1 MADVQDILKKYWG
14 YDEFRPLQKDIIQS
28 VLAGKD
34 TLAILPT
41 GGGKSICFQVPAL
54 AQKGICI
61 VISPLIALMKD
72 QVENLKKRD
81 IPALLIHSGM
91 KRIDVV
97 QTLKN
102 ATHDYFKFL
111 YVSPE
116 RLETSLFKEYLPGLD
131 VNLIAVDEAHCI
143 SQWGYDFRPSYLR
156 IAELRKELPD
166 VPVLALTASATPEV
180 QKDICD
186 KLTSPLTPLRQS
198 RRGESSGA
206 PFPRYSV
213 TDVTQFEY
221 ARNNRK
227 QSTEA
232 EKRLWEV
239 LRDKKTGYKFRRQH
253 PIENFIVDFVC
264 IEKRLIVEVDGGYHT
279 IQDQN
284 EYDVYRSMMLFQK
297 GFKVLRFNNEE
308 VLENR
313 YDIKNRIKD
322 FIVSQDTSNIESASP
337 LYTSGGEGLGVRWSV
352 FQQSFERKNLS
363 YSVFK
368 VDSKLAKLVD
378 IVTKVSGTAI
388 VYCKSRKRTNE
399 IMNLLQMHG
408 ISSTNYHAGLKP
420 EERNQRQKDWIDN
433 KVRVIVCTNAFGMGI
448 DKPDV
453 RLVVHIDV
461 PDCLENY
468 YQEAG
473 RAGRDGK
480 KSYAVLLYD
489 ERDLEELKGLHA
501 IRFPSLEQIKNVYNA
516 LTNFLQIPAYTGEYK
531 SFNFRF
537 DEFIRNFK
545 LNSAEALYALK
556 ALESDGWLEFNEKSF
571 TPSTLVFT
579 TSKRELAEFEKH
591 YPQHEA
597 LLTTLLRSY
606 EGVFDFPAFISE
618 NLIARLLKKDEIDI
632 KRQLQTIASFSI
644 VSYTPQNEEPQI
656 VFKKNRVPV
665 DDLMIDLTS
674 YNKRKE
680 SFINRVQTM
689 IGYTKENNCRSRYIS
704 NYFGDENAKD
714 CDICD
719 NCLRKKATTLSP
731 EEFEKISGI
740 ISNHLSQKQLT
751 ASELIDEIKNIKKE
765 KAWKVIEYLQS
776 ENKIQADD
784 KGLLRLK

>member
-1 MADVQDILKKYWG
+1 MADVQGILKKYWG
-14 YDEFRPLQKDIIQS
+14 YDEFRPLQKEIIQS
-28 VLAGKD
+28 VLDGKD

-54 AQKGICI
+54 SQKGICI

-116 RLETSLFKEYLPGLD
+116 RLETSLFNEYLPGLN

-156 IAELRKELPD
+156 IAELRKELPE

-180 QKDICD
+180 QRDIAHHL
-186 KLTSPLTPLRQS
+186 K
-198 RRGESSGA
+198 
-206 PFPRYSV
+206 F
-213 TDVTQFEY
+213 
-221 ARNNRK
+221 
-227 QSTEA
+227 
-232 EKRLWEV
+232 
-239 LRDKKTGYKFRRQH
+239 KT
-253 PIENFIVDFVC
+253 
-264 IEKRLIVEVDGGYHT
+264 T
-279 IQDQN
+279 
-284 EYDVYRSMMLFQK
+284 
-297 GFKVLRFNNEE
+297 
-308 VLENR
+308 
-313 YDIKNRIKD
+313 
-322 FIVSQDTSNIESASP
+322 
-337 LYTSGGEGLGVRWSV
+337 SV
-352 FQQSFERKNLS
+352 FRQSFERKNLS

-378 IVTKVSGTAI
+378 IVSKVQGTAI

-408 ISSTNYHAGLKP
+408 VSSSNYHAGLKQ
-420 EERNQRQKDWIDN
+420 EDRNQRQKDWIDN

-453 RLVVHIDV
+453 RLVVHVDV

-480 KSYAVLLYD
+480 KSYAVLLFD
-489 ERDLEELKGLHA
+489 ERDIDELDGLHT

-516 LTNFLQIPAYTGEYK
+516 LINFLQIPAYTGEYR
-531 SFNFRF
+531 SYNFHF

-545 LNSAEALYALK
+545 LNTNEALYALK

-579 TSKRELAEFEKH
+579 TSKRELADFEKH
-591 YPQHEA
+591 YPQHEL
-597 LLTTLLRSY
+597 LLTALLRSY
-606 EGVFDFPAFISE
+606 EGIFDFPAFISE
-618 NLIARLLKKDEIDI
+618 SVMARLLKKNEVDI
-632 KRQLQTIASFSI
+632 KQQLQTIASFNI
-644 VSYTPQNEEPQI
+644 ISYTPQNEDPQI
-656 VFKKNRVPV
+656 VFKKNRVPGQ
-665 DDLMIDLTS
+665 DLMINLAL
-674 YNKRKE
+674 YNRRKE
-680 SFINRVQTM
+680 SFVKRVQT
-689 IGYTKENNCRSRYIS
+689 IITYTRQSDCRSRFIS
-704 NYFGDENAKD
+704 LYFGDHEAKD
-714 CDICD
+714 CGICD
-719 NCLRKKATTLSP
+719 NCLRKRSTDLSA
-731 EEFEKISGI
+731 EEFEKISAL
-740 ISNHLSQKQLT
+740 ISGQLSQKQLT
-751 ASELIDEIKNIKKE
+751 ALELIHEIKTIKKE
-765 KAWKVIEYLQS
+765 KAWKVIEFLQA
-776 ENKIQADD
+776 EKKIEADSR
-784 KGLLRLK
+784 GVLRLK

>member
-14 YDEFRPLQKDIIQS
+14 YDEFRPLQKEIIQS
-28 VLAGKD
+28 VLSGKD

-54 AQKGICI
+54 TQKGICI

-72 QVENLKKRD
+72 QVENLKKRN

-102 ATHDYFKFL
+102 ATHDYFKLL

-116 RLETSLFKEYLPGLD
+116 RLETSLFNEYLPGLN

-143 SQWGYDFRPSYLR
+143 SQWGYDFRPAYLR
-156 IAELRKELPD
+156 IAELRKELPG

-180 QKDICD
+180 QRDI
-186 KLTSPLTPLRQS
+186 
-198 RRGESSGA
+198 
-206 PFPRYSV
+206 
-213 TDVTQFEY
+213 
-221 ARNNRK
+221 
-227 QSTEA
+227 
-232 EKRLWEV
+232 
-239 LRDKKTGYKFRRQH
+239 
-253 PIENFIVDFVC
+253 
-264 IEKRLIVEVDGGYHT
+264 IEKLQFR
-279 IQDQN
+279 
-284 EYDVYRSMMLFQK
+284 
-297 GFKVLRFNNEE
+297 
-308 VLENR
+308 
-313 YDIKNRIKD
+313 
-322 FIVSQDTSNIESASP
+322 TSC
-337 LYTSGGEGLGVRWSV
+337 T

-378 IVTKVSGTAI
+378 IVSKVQGTAI
-388 VYCKSRKRTNE
+388 VYCKSRKRTSE

-408 ISSTNYHAGLKP
+408 ISSANYHAGLKQ
-420 EERNQRQKDWIDN
+420 EERNQRQKDWVEN

-480 KSYAVLLYD
+480 RSYAVLLYD
-489 ERDLEELKGLHA
+489 EKDIEELNGLHA
-501 IRFPSLEQIKNVYNA
+501 IRFPTLEQIKTVYNA
-516 LTNFLQIPAYTGEYK
+516 LINFLQMPAFTGEYK

-545 LNSAEALYALK
+545 LNSNEALYALK
-556 ALESDGWLEFNEKSF
+556 ALESDGWLEFNEKNF

-591 YPQHEA
+591 YPQHEP
-597 LLTTLLRSY
+597 LLTALLRSY
-606 EGVFDFPAFISE
+606 EGIFDFPAFISE
-618 NLIARLLKKDEIDI
+618 NLLVRLLKKDEIDI
-632 KRQLQTIASFSI
+632 KCQLQIITSFNI
-644 VSYTPQNEEPQI
+644 ISYTPKNEEPQI
-656 VFKKNRVPV
+656 VFRKNRVLV
-665 DDLMIDLTS
+665 QDLILNTTL

-680 SFINRVQTM
+680 SFIRRAAT
-689 IGYTKENNCRSRYIS
+689 IIAYARENNCRSRFI
-704 NYFGDENAKD
+704 NHYFGDSEAKD
-714 CDICD
+714 CGICD
-719 NCLRKKATTLSP
+719 NCLRKKATNLSS

-740 ISNHLSQKQLT
+740 ISSRLSQQQLT
-751 ASELIDEIKNIKKE
+751 AAELIGQIKNFKKE
-765 KAWKVIEYLQS
+765 KAWKVIEFLQA
-776 ENKIQADD
+776 EKKIEADS
-784 KGLLRLK
+784 KGLLKLK

>member
-1 MADVQDILKKYWG
+1 MVIVNEILKKYWG
-14 YDEFRPLQKDIIQS
+14 YDQFRPLQKEIIES
-28 VLAGKD
+28 ILTGKD

-41 GGGKSICFQVPAL
+41 GGGKSVCFQIPAL
-54 AQKGICI
+54 AQQGICI
-61 VISPLIALMKD
+61 VVSPLIALMKD

-102 ATHDYFKFL
+102 ASHDYFKFL

-116 RLETSLFKEYLPGLD
+116 RLETSLFNEYLPALN

-143 SQWGYDFRPSYLR
+143 SQWGYDFRPSYLK

-180 QKDICD
+180 QADIEQ
-186 KLTSPLTPLRQS
+186 KL
-198 RRGESSGA
+198 EFKSSN
-206 PFPRYSV
+206 
-213 TDVTQFEY
+213 T
-221 ARNNRK
+221 
-227 QSTEA
+227 
-232 EKRLWEV
+232 
-239 LRDKKTGYKFRRQH
+239 
-253 PIENFIVDFVC
+253 
-264 IEKRLIVEVDGGYHT
+264 
-279 IQDQN
+279 
-284 EYDVYRSMMLFQK
+284 
-297 GFKVLRFNNEE
+297 
-308 VLENR
+308 
-313 YDIKNRIKD
+313 
-322 FIVSQDTSNIESASP
+322 
-337 LYTSGGEGLGVRWSV
+337 

-368 VDSKLAKLVD
+368 VDSKFAKLVD
-378 IVTKVSGTAI
+378 IVSKVQGCAI

-408 ISSTNYHAGLKP
+408 ISSTNYHAGLKQ
-420 EERNQRQKDWIDN
+420 EERNKRQKDWIEN

-453 RLVVHIDV
+453 RLVVHADT

-473 RAGRDGK
+473 RGGRDGK

-489 ERDLEELKGLHA
+489 EKDIEELKGLHA
-501 IRFPSLEQIKNVYNA
+501 IRFPTMEQIKNVYGA

-537 DEFIRNFK
+537 HEFIRNFK
-545 LNSAEALYALK
+545 LNSNEALYSLK
-556 ALESDGWLEFNEKSF
+556 ALESDGWLELNEKSF

-591 YPQHEA
+591 YSQHEV

-606 EGVFDFPAFISE
+606 EGIFDFPAFISE
-618 NLIARLLKKDEIDI
+618 NLVARLLKKDEADI
-632 KRQLQTIASFSI
+632 THQLQTIASFGI
-644 VSYTPQNEEPQI
+644 ISYTPQNEEPQI

-665 DDLMIDLTS
+665 DDLMINLNF
-674 YNKRKE
+674 YNKRKDG
-680 SFINRVQTM
+680 FVRRIQTM
-689 IGYTKENNCRSRYIS
+689 INYTKELNCRSHFIGS
-704 NYFGDENAKD
+704 YFGDEDAKV
-714 CDICD
+714 CGICD
-719 NCLRKKATTLSP
+719 NCLRKKATNLSA
-731 EEFEKISGI
+731 EEFEKISI
-740 ISNHLSQKQLT
+740 LISNQLSQKKLT
-751 ASELIDEIKNIKKE
+751 ASELINEIRNIKKE
-765 KAWKVIEYLQS
+765 KAWKVIEFLQA
-776 ENKIQADD
+776 EKKIEADS

>member
-1 MADVQDILKKYWG
+1 MSDANEILKKYWG
-14 YDEFRPLQKDIIQS
+14 YDEFRPLQKEIIES
-28 VLAGKD
+28 VLSGKD

-41 GGGKSICFQVPAL
+41 GGGKSICFQIPAL
-54 AQKGICI
+54 AKKGICI

-91 KRIDVV
+91 KRIDIV

-102 ATHDYFKFL
+102 ASHDYFKFL

-116 RLETSLFKEYLPGLD
+116 RLETSLFNEYLPGLN

-143 SQWGYDFRPSYLR
+143 SQWGYDFRPAYLR

-180 QKDICD
+180 QKDI
-186 KLTSPLTPLRQS
+186 KERL
-198 RRGESSGA
+198 EFKSSN
-206 PFPRYSV
+206 
-213 TDVTQFEY
+213 T
-221 ARNNRK
+221 
-227 QSTEA
+227 
-232 EKRLWEV
+232 
-239 LRDKKTGYKFRRQH
+239 
-253 PIENFIVDFVC
+253 
-264 IEKRLIVEVDGGYHT
+264 
-279 IQDQN
+279 
-284 EYDVYRSMMLFQK
+284 
-297 GFKVLRFNNEE
+297 
-308 VLENR
+308 
-313 YDIKNRIKD
+313 
-322 FIVSQDTSNIESASP
+322 
-337 LYTSGGEGLGVRWSV
+337 

-378 IVTKVSGTAI
+378 IVSKVQGTAI

-399 IMNLLQMHG
+399 IMNLLQMHS
-408 ISSTNYHAGLKP
+408 ISSTNYHAGLKQ
-420 EERNQRQKDWIDN
+420 EERNQRQKDWIEN

-453 RLVVHIDV
+453 RLVVHVDV

-489 ERDLEELKGLHA
+489 GRDIEELNGLHA
-501 IRFPSLEQIKNVYNA
+501 IRFPTMEQIKNVYSA
-516 LTNFLQIPAYTGEYK
+516 LTNFLQIPAHTGEYK

-545 LNSAEALYALK
+545 LNSNEALYSLK
-556 ALESDGWLEFNEKSF
+556 ALESDGWLELNEKSF

-579 TSKRELAEFEKH
+579 TSKRELAEFQKH
-591 YPQHEA
+591 YSQHEP

-606 EGVFDFPAFISE
+606 EGIFDFPAFISE
-618 NLIARLLKKDEIDI
+618 NLLARLLKKDEIDM
-632 KRQLQTIASFSI
+632 KHQLQTIASFGI
-644 VSYTPQNEEPQI
+644 ISYTPQNEEPQI

-665 DDLMIDLTS
+665 DDLMINTIF
-674 YNKRKE
+674 YNKRKD
-680 SFINRVQTM
+680 SFTRRFQTM
-689 IGYTKENNCRSRYIS
+689 INYTKELNCRSHFIS
-704 NYFGDENAKD
+704 IYFGDKEAKD
-714 CDICD
+714 CGICD
-719 NCLRKKATTLSP
+719 NCLQRKVTDLSA
-731 EEFEKISGI
+731 EEFEKISLI
-740 ISNHLSQKQLT
+740 ISNQLSQKQLT
-751 ASELIDEIKNIKKE
+751 ASELINEIKNIKKE
-765 KAWKVIEYLQS
+765 KAWKVIQFLQS

-784 KGLLRLK
+784 KGVLTLK